1 DIAGIRESVTLHVQY
16 ADTSHAGAKP
26 KVAVFHLL
34 DVHHCSGE
42 QGVFIFFFMLEYGE
56 LLGIW
61 MKEGRSFVGSYP
73 YVFVVFD
80 TDGIN
85 FITGNT
91 VRIVRVVPIV
101 GESLFLEVDD
111 TESVDHMAYVK
122 ISLSIISGRPI
133 SSWQS

>member
-1 DIAGIRESVTLHVQY
+1 MYKRQDISEADIAGIRESVTLHVQY

-56 LLGIW
+56 LLGIR

-73 YVFVVFD
+73 YVFVVVD
-80 TDGIN
+80 TDGID
-85 FITGNT
+85 FITGDA
-91 VRIVRVVPIV
+91 VGIVRVVPIV
-101 GESLFLEVDD
+101 SEGVSFHVYD
-111 TESVDHMAYVK
+111 A
-122 ISLSIISGRPI
+122 
-133 SSWQS
+133 